1 MRKGGLG
8 QIRGPCVN
16 VPATLE
22 PIAKVLPRVPENID
36 LVLLKFKRM
45 ITYKSN
51 YMCDYIRPQKVMTA
65 LLWLKENNP
74 HYRHVEIDHAWLE
87 KFKGQEI
94 SEHIFDTVQN
104 EKMIVDNELLKMSK
118 SDEKMG
124 GNMNKSSNGKNLTE
138 CHKVDDGEMKI
149 DDGNV
154 DDVESIASYNSDLED
169 QNLEEAQNH
178 FDAESRSYY
187 WCNFNMYAV

>member
-1 MRKGGLG
+1 M
-8 QIRGPCVN
+8 
-16 VPATLE
+16 PATLE

-51 YMCDYIRPQKVMTA
+51 YMCDYIRPQKVMIA

-74 HYRHVEIDHAWLE
+74 HYSHVEIDHAWLE
-87 KFKGQEI
+87 KFEGQEI

-118 SDEKMG
+118 GGEKMG
-124 GNMNKSSNGKNLTE
+124 DTCRAITQCMVL
-138 CHKVDDGEMKI
+138 V
-149 DDGNV
+149 
-154 DDVESIASYNSDLED
+154 
-169 QNLEEAQNH
+169 
-178 FDAESRSYY
+178 
-187 WCNFNMYAV
+187 